1 MRFLPASA
9 PLVLALLAGLSL
21 AGCASQAS
29 APAPAAA
36 PTTPVQVE
44 VEGTPGVRFEGT
56 LGELPEAR
64 AITGVVPASF
74 SLDMRR
80 AVFVRVQKAAPEGTL
95 TVRVLVNGSEVASAA
110 TTKPFGLVAITYPTK
125 PRAR

>member
-1 MRFLPASA
+1 MRVLPASA
-9 PLVLALLAGLSL
+9 LLVLALLAALSL
-21 AGCASQAS
+21 AGCSSQSGRPAPEA
-29 APAPAAA
+29 APAK
-36 PTTPVQVE
+36 PVQVE

-64 AITGVVPASF
+64 TITGVVPASF
-74 SLDMRR
+74 SLEMRR

-95 TVRVLVNGSEVASAA
+95 TVRLLVNGTEVASAA